1 VRPYFRW
8 LTYDTQRKHEAAIIE
23 EYKPDLEQN
32 MVQSLQVKEE
42 VPFEKMTQQEQ
53 VLYIAKNDPKR
64 TVEAIRMILSP
75 QQG

>member
-1 VRPYFRW
+1 
-8 LTYDTQRKHEAAIIE
+8 
-23 EYKPDLEQN
+23 

-53 VLYIAKNDPKR
+53 ILYIAKNDPKR

-75 QQG
+75 NQAG